1 MDGSFAIRNGLTNF
15 CYFIEKFIFIARYA
29 SELTK
34 SVLWR
39 LIFRFEPFVAG
50 KGIV

>member
-1 MDGSFAIRNGLTNF
+1 MNRSFAIRNGLTNF
-15 CYFIEKFIFIARYA
+15 CHFIKKFIFIARNA

-34 SVLWR
+34 SVLRR

-50 KGIV
+50 KGII